1 MKSLRPLVTILI
13 TNFNKE
19 KYLLKSL
26 NSCTNQSY
34 KNLEIIIVDNGSTDN
49 SLKIISKFKK
59 VQLYKNKQRLKSK
72 ALTQLKLV

>member
-72 ALTQLKLV
+72 A